1 MLKQGPFPQEGEVV
15 DKMNMVYSYH
25 QFWSHKLVISQIYIS
40 IYMIFRK
47 YVVQLWQLPQRI
59 FTAYVPL
66 SVIIWLQQWS
76 RRFFASSLSSYI
88 RIHHCATRSLHY
100 CTMNTSVAVY
110 PQNLWVHMYC
120 VCWIMYVVNIWPY
133 WCYTNVIWFDIQMY
147 WNLVYTVIHL

>member
-1 MLKQGPFPQEGEVV
+1 
-15 DKMNMVYSYH
+15 MVYSYH

-59 FTAYVPL
+59 FTVYVPL
-66 SVIIWLQQWS
+66 SLIIWLQQWS

-120 VCWIMYVVNIWPY
+120 VCWITWYKCCQYLTILVLYKCYMVW
-133 WCYTNVIWFDIQMY
+133 YTNVLKPCIYCDSSLEECNWS
-147 WNLVYTVIHL
+147 L